1 MGSGRRIERWC
12 FWVVV
17 WAVLA
22 GLVMPAAQA
31 SASLN
36 GLTEARA
43 GELHELLT
51 PDPEA
56 VWRTIPWMTSVL
68 EAQREALEKGRPIFI
83 WAMDGHPLG
92 CV

>member
-1 MGSGRRIERWC
+1 MFQGNGYRLACLRAAVALMAVVMARPAPALSGE
-12 FWVVV
+12 
-17 WAVLA
+17 
-22 GLVMPAAQA
+22 
-31 SASLN
+31 
-36 GLTEARA
+36 LTEARA

-51 PDPEA
+51 PDPDA